1 VKNVT
6 LSIDEDTHRAA
17 RIVAAERGVSL
28 SALVRDYLTGLRSE
42 TDPRR
47 EAVFRSLEAM
57 DEVKRFSASNRMAR
71 EELHER

>member
-1 VKNVT
+1 MKNVT